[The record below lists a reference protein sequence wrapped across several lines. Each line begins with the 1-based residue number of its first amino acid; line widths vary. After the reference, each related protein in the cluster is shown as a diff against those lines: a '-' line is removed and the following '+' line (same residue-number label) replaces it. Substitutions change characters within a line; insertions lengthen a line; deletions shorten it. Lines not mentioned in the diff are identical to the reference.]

1 MRKRATQCVKPKDP
15 LDGYVS
21 GVDANR
27 RANFSRLLS
36 LCLLLRLLNRA
47 RSFMCRADARR
58 ETRTILRERSIKV
71 FSFSIL
77 SFSPSLR
84 CSYPLL
90 ITRRFCVQLTA
101 TRFPF
106 SLVSP
111 TNCRNKRM
119 RIDP

>member
-58 ETRTILRERSIKV
+58 ETRTILRDPSRYSLSLFCLFLRRSGVHIH
-71 FSFSIL
+71 
-77 SFSPSLR
+77 
-84 CSYPLL
+84 C
-90 ITRRFCVQLTA
+90 
-101 TRFPF
+101 
-106 SLVSP
+106 
-111 TNCRNKRM
+111 
-119 RIDP
+119 